1 MKELSKEAIQTIS
14 DLAKTAAPHR
24 IQISDVLNKKMSFL
38 RQSFVQ
44 YHIQDINKKK
54 DPEAYKETKI
64 DAEKTFRLIKD
75 FYYNDGINTDT
86 CRLQILLEK
95 LAKVIAYMRYIG
107 DTELLDAELA
117 KLNMTVTVPKLD
129 AHDIRFAEENI
140 PEEFQKLFKSA
151 HEVQNQICEH
161 SKSIRVDIY
170 GSIPEELRY
179 DQKTNKSGIKSEAFH
194 KLTILEATKQKS
206 ETAAEKKLESMED
219 SIHDSI
225 DSNLVVKSIAQ
236 EIAS

>member
-14 DLAKTAAPHR
+14 DLTKKAAPHR
-24 IQISDVLNKKMSFL
+24 IQISDVLNKKMLFL

-54 DPEAYKETKI
+54 DPEAYKEAKI
-64 DAEKTFRLIKD
+64 EAEKTFRLIKD
-75 FYYNDGINTDT
+75 LYYYDGLNTDQ
-86 CRLQILLEK
+86 CRLAVMLEK
-95 LAKVIAYMRYIG
+95 IAKAIAYMRYIG

-117 KLNMTVTVPKLD
+117 KLNMTITVPALD

-151 HEVQNQICEH
+151 HDVQTQICEQFQAI
-161 SKSIRVDIY
+161 KVNIFQ
-170 GSIPEELRY
+170 SIPDELRY
-179 DQKTNKSGIKSEAFH
+179 DPKTNKSGIKSEAFN
-194 KLTILEATKQKS
+194 KLTTLEATKQKS

-219 SIHDSI
+219 SIHDNI
-225 DSNLVVKSIAQ
+225 DSSLAVKSIAQ